1 MLQAAIK
8 SLRIVFL
15 SCLFFPRLTRFSAG
29 SACATSSLEKSL
41 SLCIT
46 LSASDDYLFP
56 SSLPLDLH
64 PGQADN
70 HILSQSHTHTH
81 THDCAAWGSCC
92 NAGLI
97 NSTLLSI
104 ARIDA
109 LIHVS
114 YEDRGDLQSSGG
126 KQYTRQDVGN
136 FVWVRIML
144 CVSCNVKHRQVLQHY
159 GQLRMKNW
167 NWAEWGCGEGGRIL
181 ARSFWRWS

>member
-1 MLQAAIK
+1 MMISQNKKVLFSAALHLSASLFNALLNHMLQAAIK
-8 SLRIVFL
+8 SLRIVLL
-15 SCLFFPRLTRFSAG
+15 SCLFPRLTRFSAG

-46 LSASDDYLFP
+46 LSASDSDYLFP

-70 HILSQSHTHTH
+70 HILSQRHTHTH
-81 THDCAAWGSCC
+81 SCAAWGSCC

-136 FVWVRIML
+136 FV
-144 CVSCNVKHRQVLQHY
+144 
-159 GQLRMKNW
+159 
-167 NWAEWGCGEGGRIL
+167 
-181 ARSFWRWS
+181 